1 MWPKLY
7 YRWMM
12 LHKYILNLDS
22 WKNTVCYEDWQLCLV
37 ISFSTKKL
45 GTLSTKLE
53 LTEHCII
60 SRCFTLASKIF
71 HSQYFNRVQI
81 SNQLPRETVSP
92 SNTLKI
98 TLSISKH
105 MRFDELIVSNNRQ
118 YLFYYGK
125 LVWYLYWVLES
136 CMEILT
142 HTVFSGHLL
151 SQSVCRCTSL
161 HKK

>member
-1 MWPKLY
+1 MICWGWAAIESSNWSFVNMLRTLFHVVCNILLKISCEGRCVHVNVTQALFY

-81 SNQLPRETVSP
+81 SNRLSREITP
-92 SNTLKI
+92 PCNTL
-98 TLSISKH
+98 
-105 MRFDELIVSNNRQ
+105 
-118 YLFYYGK
+118 
-125 LVWYLYWVLES
+125 
-136 CMEILT
+136 
-142 HTVFSGHLL
+142 
-151 SQSVCRCTSL
+151 
-161 HKK
+161 

>member
-1 MWPKLY
+1 MKKY
-7 YRWMM
+7 SM
-12 LHKYILNLDS
+12 LWRLTALSSDKFFH
-22 WKNTVCYEDWQLCLV
+22 
-37 ISFSTKKL
+37 KKL

-60 SRCFTLASKIF
+60 SRCFTLASEIF

-81 SNQLPRETVSP
+81 SNQLQREIVQP
-92 SNTLKI
+92 CNTLKI
-98 TLSISKH
+98 TLSIFTH
-105 MRFDELIVSNNRQ
+105 MRFDEVRLSRNRQ

>member
-7 YRWMM
+7 SRWMM

-92 SNTLKI
+92 GNTLKI

-105 MRFDELIVSNNRQ
+105 MRFDELIVSNFVKKSTVSILLRQ
-118 YLFYYGK
+118 ISVISILGVRIVYGNFDTYCF
-125 LVWYLYWVLES
+125 L
-136 CMEILT
+136 
-142 HTVFSGHLL
+142 
-151 SQSVCRCTSL
+151 RTSIVS
-161 HKK
+161 KRM